1 MGFSITE
8 LNKRNTD
15 YTLEPVFR
23 IPNTEQI
30 IMPHYTRPHEWVG
43 LGNVTWTTDELLNS
57 RAKPEIKCIW
67 TRPWTEY
74 VIFKGKQR
82 AMLSPQELEILIR
95 ARL

>member
-15 YTLEPVFR
+15 YSLEPVFR
-23 IPNTEQI
+23 IPHTEQI
-30 IMPHYTRPHEWVG
+30 IVPHYVKPHEWVG
-43 LGNVTWTTDELLNS
+43 LGGATWTTEELLNS

-74 VIFKGKQR
+74 VIFKGKAR
-82 AMLSPQELEILIR
+82 TMSPQELEILIKAR
-95 ARL
+95 A

>member
-15 YTLEPVFR
+15 YSLEPVFR

-30 IMPHYTRPHEWVG
+30 IVPDYVRPHEWVG
-43 LGNVTWTTDELLNS
+43 LGGVTYTTDELINS
-57 RAKPEIKCIW
+57 RAKPEIKCLW

-74 VIFKGKQR
+74 VIFKGKGR
-82 AMLSPQELEILIR
+82 TLSPKELEILIR
-95 ARL
+95 ARQ

>member
-30 IMPHYTRPHEWVG
+30 IVPHYVRPHEWVG

-74 VIFKGKQR
+74 VIFKGKNR
-82 AMLSPQELEILIR
+82 TLSPQELEILIK